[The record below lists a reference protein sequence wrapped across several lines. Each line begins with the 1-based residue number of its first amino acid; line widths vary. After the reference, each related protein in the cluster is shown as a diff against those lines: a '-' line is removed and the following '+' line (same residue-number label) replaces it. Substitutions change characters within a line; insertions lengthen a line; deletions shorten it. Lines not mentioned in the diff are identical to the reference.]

1 MNTSSLKGAATIAV
15 VSLGL
20 IAIMVWTFVSIGGF
34 PTGLSS
40 LAGSGAKCV
49 PTPQL
54 IPSSDG
60 TKATATPLMN
70 VTAQSSV
77 DVSKQIPSETP
88 LPVARVVDL
97 AKSAAESEKGKV
109 YVFRCDGTIDLYLVG
124 PDTAKV
130 ETSVAL
136 GPGDVIL
143 RFLPAESVMGHI
155 PPEVVASQTSTSEN
169 GSKATPTA
177 GTTPRST
184 QFSPTDVPY
193 PGAP

>member
-1 MNTSSLKGAATIAV
+1 MNTTSPKGVATIAA

-20 IAIMVWTFVSIGGF
+20 IALMAWTFIAIGGV
-34 PTGLSS
+34 PAGLNS
-40 LAGSGAKCV
+40 LAGNGVKCV

-54 IPSSDG
+54 IPSDNG
-60 TKATATPLMN
+60 AKPTATPQMD

-77 DVSKQIPSETP
+77 DLSKQVPSETP

-97 AKSAAESEKGKV
+97 AKSVAESEKGKV

-124 PDTAKV
+124 PDTARV

-136 GPGDVIL
+136 GPGDAIL

-155 PPEVVASQTSTSEN
+155 PPEVVASQTATPEA
-169 GSKATPTA
+169 GSKATPTTGA
-177 GTTPRST
+177 TPRST
-184 QFSPTDVPY
+184 QVSPTDVPY